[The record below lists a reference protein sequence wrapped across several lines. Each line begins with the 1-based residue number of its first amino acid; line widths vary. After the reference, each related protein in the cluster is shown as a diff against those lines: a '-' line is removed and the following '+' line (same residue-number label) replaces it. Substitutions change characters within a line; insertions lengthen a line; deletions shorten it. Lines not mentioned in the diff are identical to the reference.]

1 MQEVTV
7 CGTISSHGPQC
18 SYLHLQILPLGAL
31 RQQQQQQAST
41 LAVNSRFLRVVGR
54 TRRKKTRSRALS
66 AGKPHY
72 IGLYPHTCTSK
83 CAAGSPT
90 TAAAAAGEHLC
101 TVLALFAG
109 CGAHKTQKT
118 RSRALS
124 AEQSDHMGLYAHIST
139 SKCAAGSPATAAAA
153 AREYYGHARRRG
165 HVTAARCSRPNTAQT
180 DKSESQ
186 RTSPGVWASSPPGVL
201 MSATPHGLAAALRS
215 KEGEIQRSLL
225 NGQARQ
231 HAAKCTR

>member
-1 MQEVTV
+1 MCRWEPYDSSSSSRRAPLHCIGTF
-7 CGTISSHGPQC
+7 CG
-18 SYLHLQILPLGAL
+18 LWGA
-31 RQQQQQQAST
+31 QDA
-41 LAVNSRFLRVVGR
+41 
-54 TRRKKTRSRALS
+54 
-66 AGKPHY
+66 
-72 IGLYPHTCTSK
+72 
-83 CAAGSPT
+83 
-90 TAAAAAGEHLC
+90 
-101 TVLALFAG
+101 
-109 CGAHKTQKT
+109 KT